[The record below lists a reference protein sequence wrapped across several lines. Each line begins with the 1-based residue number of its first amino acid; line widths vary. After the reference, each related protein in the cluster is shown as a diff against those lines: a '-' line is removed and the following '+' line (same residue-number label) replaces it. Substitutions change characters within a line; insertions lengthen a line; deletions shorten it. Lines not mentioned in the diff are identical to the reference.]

1 VVSFNSLGAL
11 TMTIV
16 TVVSAWTIVPAA
28 IFALIGWLTPEPPI
42 DPEEWEEQANFLRRW
57 RLQHGLS

>member
-1 VVSFNSLGAL
+1 
-11 TMTIV
+11 MTIV